1 MCIFL
6 IPFIIETPGVPVSWQ
21 NGRCHLKMIDQKGYY
36 MDEFIIV
43 LSVGKPYDIAPE
55 NGGDHITGCT
65 MQYVSCQDISKPYF
79 DEDSGSVGYVPL
91 KERMGVEFY
100 DLAKA
105 NGLPAVAKVVYGMK
119 SSGGKQ
125 TLYIKG
131 LDFVP
136 VKPSK

>member
-1 MCIFL
+1 
-6 IPFIIETPGVPVSWQ
+6 
-21 NGRCHLKMIDQKGYY
+21 
-36 MDEFIIV
+36 MDEFIYV

-55 NGGDHITGCT
+55 GGGDHVTGCT
-65 MQYVSCQDISKPYF
+65 MQYVAAQDISAKYF
-79 DEDSGSVGYVPL
+79 DEDTGTVGYAPL

-100 DLAKA
+100 DLAKS
-105 NGLPAVAKVVYGMK
+105 NGLPALAKVVYGMK

-136 VKPSK
+136 VKSTK